1 MALFSLRAALG
12 LDSSS
17 FEAGLKRSQ
26 SLAVGFGREF
36 KAAIAAAFTVG
47 AVTAYTKKLL
57 DLADNTKDVAD
68 QLNITTEEVQRL
80 TYIADDS
87 GVAFDKWAAAIGKVA
102 AARND
107 ALGDGEKAEKLRRLF
122 ERFGVTNADL
132 ANESVRA
139 FDILKKLAASAGE
152 LSTLS
157 QSQLT
162 DLLGDKAFR
171 LISSLGQLNADLPI
185 QIISDEELKR
195 IDDAAKKIKLLQNEV
210 DTYAS
215 GMLAKTL
222 GGYESNMRG
231 RDPKLGPLA
240 GLAAMMDTASE
251 FIANAFGKTLEPD
264 RKTAPA
270 DLEEALRK
278 RQEARAANLAGGAA
292 TMDDMEWFDSFQKQ
306 KGQRTKAAKQDQ
318 FKRPDTGNLARIGG
332 LYFGADYNARLYDLT
347 QKIERH
353 VARSAE
359 ANVTTATKLSE

>member
-1 MALFSLRAALG
+1 MALFSLIARLG
-12 LDSSS
+12 LDTSA
-17 FEAGLKRSQ
+17 FEGGLKRSQ
-26 SLAVGFGREF
+26 SLAIGFGREF
-36 KAAIAAAFTVG
+36 KSTLAAAFTVG
-47 AVTAYTKKLL
+47 AVSAYTNKLL
-57 DLADNTKDVAD
+57 NLADNTKDLAD
-68 QLNITTEEVQRL
+68 QLGITTEEVQRL
-80 TYIADDS
+80 NYIADDS
-87 GVAFDKWAAAIGKVA
+87 GVAFDKWAAAIGKVS
-102 AARND
+102 AARNE
-107 ALGDGEKAEKLRRLF
+107 ALGGGEKAEKLRKLF

-162 DLLGDKAFR
+162 ELLGEKAFR

-210 DTYAS
+210 DTYAAT
-215 GMLAKTL
+215 MLAKTL
-222 GGYESNMRG
+222 GGFETNMRG

-264 RKTAPA
+264 KKTAAA

-278 RQEARAANLAGGAA
+278 RQEARAVNLTAGAI
-292 TMDDMEWFDSFQKQ
+292 TMDDMEWLDSLQKQ
-306 KGQRTKAAKQDQ
+306 KKQRTKTERQDQ
-318 FKRPDTGNLARIGG
+318 FKRPETGNLARIGG
-332 LYFGADYNARLYDLT
+332 LYFGADYNAKLYDLT
-347 QKIERH
+347 QRIERH
-353 VARSAE
+353 VARSAD